1 MNRGIIINEFTRDLP
16 DKLPLDPPEAFSTLR
31 QMHREKLYAK
41 RKRRIR
47 RRCATV
53 VGGNR

>member
-1 MNRGIIINEFTRDLP
+1 MKSGIIINEFTRDLP

-41 RKRRIR
+41 TKRRTR
-47 RRCATV
+47 RRCATSL
-53 VGGNR
+53 GNN

>member
-1 MNRGIIINEFTRDLP
+1 MNRGIIINEFTQGLP
-16 DKLPLDPPEAFSTLR
+16 DIVPGDPPEAFSTLR

-47 RRCATV
+47 RRCATEL
-53 VGGNR
+53 GAGR